1 MKALLKHIEGDKV
14 IWMVALLLSLVSI
27 LAVYSSIGSLAVKEH
42 ATTYKYLIK
51 HSVLL
56 AMGFGVMLAVHRI
69 PFKYFSKISTLL
81 IWVAGFMLLFTL
93 LFGADVNEAKRW
105 IKIPFIN
112 LTFQTSDFAKIVL
125 ITYVARMLNQKRTQ
139 LHDFKN
145 GVRPILVPVLVYCGL
160 ILPADFSTAAML
172 GLICFVLMYL
182 GGVPVRHLLKIM
194 GLGLAA
200 LVLVYALG
208 KAAPDL
214 MPRFDTWTQRIDNF
228 FNPEEKGNFQVNLAQ
243 YAIHDGGLLPAG
255 PGSGNS
261 LYLPHPYSDM
271 IYAFIIQE
279 YGSILGGIGL
289 LLLYLIFLF
298 RSVQISF
305 KCPRHFGSMLALGM
319 SVMLVLQALI
329 NMAVAVNLFPTTG
342 QPLPL
347 VSMGGTSTLFTCI
360 AVGMILSVSRSV
372 FNPESLEAKG
382 NNAPKHTSSD
392 ANTTRPSD
400 TEYEIA

>member
-51 HSVLL
+51 HGVLL

-228 FNPEEKGNFQVNLAQ
+228 FNPEEEGNFQVNLAQ

-279 YGSILGGIGL
+279 YGSILGGIGV

-305 KCPRHFGSMLALGM
+305 KCPRHFGSMLALGL

-372 FNPESLEAKG
+372 FNPESLEATG
-382 NNAPKHTSSD
+382 NNRPKHTSGD
-392 ANTTRPSD
+392 NNTIRPSD

>member
-27 LAVYSSIGSLAVKEH
+27 LAVYSSIGSLAVKTD
-42 ATTYKYLIK
+42 AGTFKYLIK

-56 AMGFGVMLAVHRI
+56 ALGFGVMLAVHRI
-69 PFKYFSKISTLL
+69 PFKYFSKLSTLL
-81 IWVAGFMLLFTL
+81 IWVAGFMLMFTL

-125 ITYVARMLNQKRTQ
+125 ITYVARMLNQKRTE

-145 GVRPILVPVLVYCGL
+145 GVRPILIPIVLYCLL

-172 GLICFVLMYL
+172 GLICFVLIYL

-194 GLGLAA
+194 GIA
-200 LVLVYALG
+200 LVLLLAVYAVG
-208 KAAPDL
+208 KTAPEL
-214 MPRFDTWTQRIDNF
+214 VPRFDTWSQRIENF
-228 FNPEEKGNFQVNLAQ
+228 FNPEEEGNFQVNLAQ

-279 YGSILGGIGL
+279 YGSILGGIGI

-298 RSVQISF
+298 RSVQVSF
-305 KCPRHFGSMLALGM
+305 KCPRHFGSMLALGL

-347 VSMGGTSTLFTCI
+347 VSMGGTSTLFTCLS
-360 AVGMILSVSRSV
+360 VGMILSVSRSV
-372 FNPESLEAKG
+372 YNPESVESSG
-382 NNAPKHTSSD
+382 NSMPKSTVGKS
-392 ANTTRPSD
+392 NNVRPSD
-400 TEYEIA
+400 NEYEIA